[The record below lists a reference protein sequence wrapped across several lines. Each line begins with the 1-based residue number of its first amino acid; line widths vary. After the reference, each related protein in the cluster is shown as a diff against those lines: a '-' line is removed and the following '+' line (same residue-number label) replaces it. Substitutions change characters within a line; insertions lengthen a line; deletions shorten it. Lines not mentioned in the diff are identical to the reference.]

1 VVEGELQ
8 AEEKLA
14 ELERR
19 LSELDRA
26 MTLAERILALPD
38 QSAEQIAAVERSL
51 HTLKAAF
58 AELVRESLE
67 LMRTGQ
73 PPNR

>member
-1 VVEGELQ
+1 LEGEK
-8 AEEKLA
+8 ELA

-58 AELVRESLE
+58 ADLVRESLE
-67 LMRTGQ
+67 LMRAD
-73 PPNR
+73 PPRNC